1 MSDWNNWIY
10 LFDNKTPGGINV
22 GYVGRSLQSLWFY
35 VKNDKFNIDSS
46 KYGNEIENKG
56 NEKMSLTL

>member
-46 KYGNEIENKG
+46 KYGNEIEK
-56 NEKMSLTL
+56 